1 MKKIVALYGLLAAL
15 CFVQAPLSFAG
26 DNGWKGCVKFEKVV
40 DKLKLSSEQ
49 KSKLDSIKADTKAKL
64 KPLHEKMKTVRDQI
78 NDSFAKGIPD
88 DLKQHGFVSQ
98 EKDIIGD
105 ILAVRLQERVEIYKI
120 LTDSQKEK
128 LTKLIADW
136 KKRDKN

>member
-1 MKKIVALYGLLAAL
+1 M
-15 CFVQAPLSFAG
+15 QAPLSFAG
-26 DNGWKGCVKFEKVV
+26 DNGWKGGAKFEKAV
-40 DKLKLSSEQ
+40 DKLQLTSEQ
-49 KSKLDSIKADTKAKL
+49 KSKVNAIKADTKAKL

-78 NDSFAKGIPD
+78 NDSFAKGTPD
-88 DLKQHGFVSQ
+88 DLKQDGFVSE

-128 LTKLIADW
+128 LTKLIVDW
-136 KKRDKN
+136 KKNDKH

>member
-1 MKKIVALYGLLAAL
+1 MTQFLMSHFQFTAVYGHN
-15 CFVQAPLSFAG
+15 P
-26 DNGWKGCVKFEKVV
+26 
-40 DKLKLSSEQ
+40 
-49 KSKLDSIKADTKAKL
+49 KAKL

-98 EKDIIGD
+98 EKDIISD

-128 LTKLIADW
+128 LTKLIANG
-136 KKRDKN
+136 KKNDKN